1 MAQQQTSVSE
11 NTLKI
16 SQPEIQTQSS
26 REIQVTKEVG
36 FSIKTSDD
44 SVKIPSQEFVDDA
57 FDALVHEI
65 RYQRGPKRAQAC
77 QYTVRLC
84 YNVRKTG
91 DHSDYV
97 VVLID
102 TDMEEIDGCI
112 QVCGW
117 TIVEEEAEDIDWSA
131 YKKCSNC
138 SGRGWSMEDTPTGT
152 YEEVTCAD
160 CDGTGNDV

>member
-16 SQPEIQTQSS
+16 SQPEIQTQSN
-26 REIQVTKEVG
+26 REVQVTKEVG
-36 FSIKTSDD
+36 FSIKASDD

-84 YNVRKTG
+84 HNVRKTG
-91 DHSDYV
+91 NYSDWI

-102 TDMEEIDGCI
+102 TDVEKIDGCMQI
-112 QVCGW
+112 RGW
-117 TIVEEEAEDIDWSA
+117 TFAEDD
-131 YKKCSNC
+131 
-138 SGRGWSMEDTPTGT
+138 EQ
-152 YEEVTCAD
+152 
-160 CDGTGNDV
+160 